1 MSKPTR
7 DLDDLIREALAAEDA
22 EVLEGL
28 EDRSAVELLT
38 EVFRGRHRLYAIG
51 GVVINLVFVL
61 IGVAAALAFARAQ
74 ETQTML
80 LYAGAAALS
89 FAIVIAV
96 KIWYWLEMTR
106 LALTREVKRVELQV
120 VQLARKISSMGGS
133 SEQDR

>member
-22 EVLEGL
+22 EALEGL
-28 EDRSAVELLT
+28 EDQSALELLT

-74 ETQTML
+74 DTQTML
-80 LYAGAAALS
+80 LYAGASALS

-120 VQLARKISSMGGS
+120 VQLARKISP
-133 SEQDR
+133 R